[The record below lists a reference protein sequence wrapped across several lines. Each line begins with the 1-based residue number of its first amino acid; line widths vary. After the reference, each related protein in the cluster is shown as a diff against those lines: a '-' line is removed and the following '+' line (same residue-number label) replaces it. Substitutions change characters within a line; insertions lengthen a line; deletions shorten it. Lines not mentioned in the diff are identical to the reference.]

1 MPPGLQP
8 IRLTPVQRF
17 AAVFAP
23 ALLVLVFGAASYW
36 GTVRERASRH
46 AVDESH
52 RTIETLQEVLAFAVD
67 AETGQRG
74 YLLTGDERY
83 LGPFRLAQA
92 RVQGRLGELRRL
104 TQDDGPLSSARVDS
118 LTFAVGQKFDELSE
132 TIALRQAGNQAGA
145 LQVVDSGRGRRIMD
159 DARRLASVLE
169 QHEQAELR
177 ARDDR
182 ENRNSM
188 ILTALVIVGAG
199 ASAGVSLLLN
209 RLLNRYGASQEAF
222 ANELEAANRQ
232 LEEQAVELEV
242 QNEQLQEQSAELEA
256 QSSQLQ
262 EQAAELTVRNQALHG
277 LTEELEA
284 RTEAAEEAN
293 RAKSRFLAAMSHDLR
308 TPLNAI
314 SGYAD
319 LLELGIR
326 GPVTEAQVADLQRI
340 RNSGRHLLSLIN
352 GILDF
357 ARIEAGRVEVTPE
370 PVPIASLIRGIE
382 SSFLPQAREK
392 QLRYEC
398 DPGPDG
404 AWVSADPEK
413 AEQVLLNLVGNAIK
427 FTEEGGEISVRCVE
441 DGDRVAI
448 HVRDTGRGIAQDEL
462 PTIFEPFVQ
471 VDRDAVA
478 EKQRGV
484 GLGLAIS
491 RELATAMG
499 GDLSVQSELGKGS
512 IFTLRL
518 PRVPAPGTTETPA
531 APAAQTPEAAAGAG
545 EAGVV

>member
-1 MPPGLQP
+1 
-8 IRLTPVQRF
+8 
-17 AAVFAP
+17 
-23 ALLVLVFGAASYW
+23 
-36 GTVRERASRH
+36 
-46 AVDESH
+46 
-52 RTIETLQEVLAFAVD
+52 VD

-74 YLLTGDERY
+74 YLLTGNEQY
-83 LGPFRLAQA
+83 LGTYRRARAQ
-92 RVQGRLGELRRL
+92 VQGELDDLRRL
-104 TQDDGPLSSARVDS
+104 ADDDGPLSNARVDS
-118 LTFAVGQKFDELSE
+118 LTFAVGQKFDELAE

-145 LQVVDSGRGRRIMD
+145 LQVVDSGRGKESMD
-159 DARRLASVLE
+159 QARRLAALLE
-169 QHEQAELR
+169 RHEGGELDE
-177 ARDDR
+177 RDDT
-182 ENRNSM
+182 ENRNSI
-188 ILTALVIVGAG
+188 ILTALVVLGAA
-199 ASAGVSLLLN
+199 ASAGVSLVLN

-222 ANELEAANRQ
+222 AGELEAANHQ

-262 EQAAELTVRNQALHG
+262 EQAAELTTRNDALQG
-277 LTEELEA
+277 LTGALEV

-314 SGYAD
+314 SGYTD

-326 GPVTEAQVADLQRI
+326 GPVTEAQVMDLQRI

-352 GILDF
+352 GILSF
-357 ARIEAGRVEVTPE
+357 ARIEAGRVEVNAE
-370 PVPIASLIRGIE
+370 PVPIGPLIRGIE

-392 QLRYEC
+392 QLRYVC
-398 DPGPDG
+398 DPGAEG
-404 AWVSADPEK
+404 VWVSADPEK

-427 FTEEGGEISVRCVE
+427 FTEPGGEISVRCVE
-441 DGDRVAI
+441 DGGDRVAI
-448 HVRDTGRGIAQDEL
+448 HVRDTGPGIAPGQL

-471 VDRDAVA
+471 VDRERVA

-499 GDLSVQSELGKGS
+499 GDLSVQSEVGRGS

-518 PRVPAPGTTETPA
+518 PRVPAPGTASPS
-531 APAAQTPEAAAGAG
+531 AQTPGAAAGTG
-545 EAGVV
+545 G